1 MFTLTGS
8 ITRFVQDAGAVRRTL
23 VLPLHV
29 GGPICLP
36 SHHDHARKGTG
47 VHRAH
52 VSDLRAQGTAVA
64 PVTVCEWVTV
74 SCLSLYRRTHRL
86 VVNPWLLLLPARAS
100 MASVSQNIIVGLTE
114 LAAADANSEPM
125 GAEFPVGMPSPPPRS
140 SPSPARTLTLLATC
154 PPRQGTGTISGSPSR
169 LRTTAANGHGPSPS
183 ISPQIGPSIAADVF
197 VSKSSLCC
205 STAAVRDV
213 IQEFRRGLARWT

>member
-1 MFTLTGS
+1 MIYAPITGPGRGLRKVGWRTLLVATRSGRDAFPHDIGQVFTLTGS

-64 PVTVCEWVTV
+64 PVTVCERVTV
-74 SCLSLYRRTHRL
+74 SCLSMYRRTHRL

-125 GAEFPVGMPSPPPRS
+125 GAGCSVGIPSPPPRS
-140 SPSPARTLTLLATC
+140 SPSPARTNLNLA
-154 PPRQGTGTISGSPSR
+154 
-169 LRTTAANGHGPSPS
+169 A
-183 ISPQIGPSIAADVF
+183 
-197 VSKSSLCC
+197 
-205 STAAVRDV
+205 
-213 IQEFRRGLARWT
+213 